1 MKTFNNT
8 AGTTSS
14 EFSIG
19 VGGAETRNIVLTATC
34 NSSDSFAL
42 DKQGNSVEV
51 AGIEFYDLRVIA
63 KNVAGDIVAKQLRGT
78 INNTTVTEIEDVFQE
93 EFSADIELTC
103 DGSTLNINCVD
114 TGTLTNYTI
123 HVTLTRIIA

>member
-34 NSSDSFAL
+34 NSSNSSAL
-42 DKQGNSVEV
+42 DKQSNAIEI
-51 AGIEFYDLRVIA
+51 AGIEFYDMRIIA
-63 KNVAGDIVAKQLRGT
+63 KNVAGDIVAKQIRGT
-78 INNTTVTEIEDVFQE
+78 INNTTVTQIEDVFQE
-93 EFSADIELTC
+93 EFSAGVELSS
-103 DGSTLNINCVD
+103 DGSTLDINCID

-123 HVTLTRIIA
+123 HVTLTRITA